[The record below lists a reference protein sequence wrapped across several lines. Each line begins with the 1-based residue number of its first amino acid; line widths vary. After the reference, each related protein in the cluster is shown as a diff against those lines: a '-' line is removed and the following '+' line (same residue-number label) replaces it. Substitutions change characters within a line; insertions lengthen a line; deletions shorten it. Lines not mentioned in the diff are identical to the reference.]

1 LEEEIAEL
9 TIKANRG
16 RTPSPADKNNNSVL
30 NLGRTTILSPAT
42 NETSASAAAS
52 TWQSAVIDKTQ
63 LSSYNAGNVS
73 AEKVTSIADKNVP
86 VDRANDRKVSN
97 NDDIPHSTSI
107 SQEHCNDTNSMPNTT
122 QSSVDNT
129 QGSANR
135 ELTPPATTTT
145 SSKVNSTSKSNVT
158 ANTSK
163 VTRSASPEM
172 LVAETKE
179 NSEFV
184 LSELTQQF
192 NRVCICVIVYI
203 CCYLCLT
210 CYC

>member
-16 RTPSPADKNNNSVL
+16 RTPSPADKNNNSIL

-42 NETSASAAAS
+42 SETSASPAAS

-73 AEKVTSIADKNVP
+73 AEKVTSITDENVP
-86 VDRANDRKVSN
+86 VDRAKVSN
-97 NDDIPHSTSI
+97 NDDVPQSTAI
-107 SQEHCNDTNSMPNTT
+107 SQEKCDDTNSMPNTT

-135 ELTPPATTTT
+135 ELTPPASTTT

-203 CCYLCLT
+203 CCYSCLT
-210 CYC
+210 CCC